1 MRMPVSGWSAV
12 TGLCASFSLAYAL
25 DTQLM
30 YSWQAYAH
38 VTPNASW
45 LMFEGFAQ
53 KDLLCQ
59 GRPG

>member
-1 MRMPVSGWSAV
+1 
-12 TGLCASFSLAYAL
+12 
-25 DTQLM
+25 M

-38 VTPNASW
+38 MTPNASW